1 MTDPVEAARRYDAAF
16 NAQDAAA
23 RGANLTHDTEAMLP
37 GGLALH
43 GPEQVVAVARSFW
56 EALPDGKI
64 SSEHE
69 VAAGDTVVTE
79 GRLSGTH
86 TGTFRGAQG
95 EIPASGSRVS
105 LRFASVKL
113 IRDGKVASERLY
125 FDQLEFLQQIGA
137 LPPAQER

>member
-16 NAQDAAA
+16 NLQDADA
-23 RGANLTHDTEAMLP
+23 RVANLTHDTEAMLP
-37 GGLALH
+37 GGLTLR
-43 GPEQVVAVARSFW
+43 GPEQVVAIARSFW
-56 EALPDGKI
+56 EALPDGRI

-86 TGTFRGAQG
+86 TGTFHSPQG
-95 EIPASGSRVS
+95 DIPASGNRVA
-105 LRFASVKL
+105 LRFASVRL

-137 LPPAQER
+137 LPAAQAR